1 MLITTGDRE
10 TPAVLERAQN
20 LAALTGATRVP
31 RGRTSLAKLAE
42 RYGDGDILVVMEQ
55 GVRLHRAGQEPL
67 TFHPSMGFVRAKR
80 LLKGESDAM
89 LEAARAAPG
98 DFVIDGTAGLGS
110 DASVFAVAAGPGGR
124 VLALED
130 SFPLWALL
138 QEGLKHYVSGLPE
151 FDAALRRIETVHGNH
166 LEVLRGMPDK
176 SADIVYF
183 DPMFRHP
190 LEDSSSI
197 SPLRTFANA
206 GSLSAEA
213 VREACRVARKTVV
226 MKEQKG
232 SGEFARLGFE
242 TSARAH
248 TKIAYGVIAL
258 DHK

>member
-10 TPAVLERAQN
+10 TPAVLQRAQD

-31 RGRTSLAKLAE
+31 RRRTSLAKLAE
-42 RYGDGDILVVMEQ
+42 RYGDGDILVIMEQ

-98 DFVIDGTAGLGS
+98 DFIIDGTAGLGS
-110 DASVFAVAAGPGGR
+110 DASVFAIAAGPKGR

-138 QEGLKHYVSGLPE
+138 HEGLKRYVSGVPE
-151 FDAALRRIETVHGNH
+151 FDAALRRIETKRANH
-166 LEVLRGMPDK
+166 LEVLRSMPDK

-197 SPLRTFANA
+197 SPLRAFANA
-206 GSLSAEA
+206 GRLSPEA
-213 VREACRVARKTVV
+213 VQEACRVARKTVV
-226 MKEQKG
+226 MKEQKE
-232 SGEFARLGFE
+232 SGEFARLGFDA
-242 TSARAH
+242 SARAH
-248 TKIAYGVIAL
+248 TKITYGVITL